1 MTTPEMIAVLGRA
14 VEAMQA
20 TAERMMQNQSAWM
33 AHQAQTA
40 AQAQPAPGTAGPE
53 IPGTGG
59 RAPGSRFR
67 FRDLS
72 RYFGALPFA
81 NACRPNLG

>member
-20 TAERMMQNQSAWM
+20 TAERMMQNQSVWM

-40 AQAQPAPGTAGPE
+40 AQAQPVPGTVGGAGDARRQTP
-53 IPGTGG
+53 
-59 RAPGSRFR
+59 
-67 FRDLS
+67 
-72 RYFGALPFA
+72 
-81 NACRPNLG
+81 